1 MLGRRGRRWKNVG
14 ETREAHDG
22 DDDEVGSGEG
32 RSKNFGENWQKC
44 RPRTRCWGHC
54 KGSDVEKEVDD
65 EERSKTMQE
74 AFIIEQLELGK
85 IMVDVEITIVIV
97 VLVICNI
104 ESDKGRIRRK
114 RQREKTERS
123 TSE

>member
-1 MLGRRGRRWKNVG
+1 ML
-14 ETREAHDG
+14 
-22 DDDEVGSGEG
+22 
-32 RSKNFGENWQKC
+32 
-44 RPRTRCWGHC
+44 GHC
-54 KGSDVEKEVDD
+54 KASDVEKEVDD
-65 EERSKTMQE
+65 EERSQTMQE

-85 IMVDVEITIVIV
+85 LMVDVEITIVIV